1 MSESVRAASAAGSRV
16 TIESVPWE
24 DVDADRLRTEQQE
37 ELKSRYD
44 GVGDLEPH
52 IPPEGVVAMLLV
64 RVDGGPAACGALRA
78 RGEGTGE
85 LKRMYVS
92 PEFRGRGLSR
102 LVLVELERRAVALG
116 WERLILE
123 TGVLQPEAI
132 GLYLSEG
139 YTPIPNYPPYDVEA
153 DSRCFTKVL
162 RGGGEQG
169 PGGRRSVG
177 ASALSTG
184 DGPAPAALAGVV
196 ERPAIEIVAVPFDDA
211 RAFELRREMYDEL
224 APVYP
229 EFDVFDDGFA
239 AMELDVGRDPHV
251 TLLATVDGRAM
262 GTAILRP
269 AGDRFGPATGEVKKV
284 FVRPAARGL
293 GVARQLMSAVEDAAR
308 AAGWGAVILQ
318 TGSRQPEAIALYVSH
333 GYRPI
338 APYGPYVGDT
348 VSLCFRK
355 TLTP

>member
-1 MSESVRAASAAGSRV
+1 M
-16 TIESVPWE
+16 TIESVPWA
-24 DVDADRLRTEQQE
+24 DADADRLRTEQQE

-44 GVGDLEPH
+44 GVADLEPH

-64 RVDGGPAACGALRA
+64 RVDGVAAACGALRA
-78 RGEGTGE
+78 RGEGIGE

-102 LVLVELERRAVALG
+102 LVLVELERRAVVLG

-139 YTPIPNYPPYDVEA
+139 YLPIPNYPPYDVEA
-153 DSRCFTKVL
+153 DSRCFTKHVAA
-162 RGGGEQG
+162 
-169 PGGRRSVG
+169 PGATAQTGTERTGAGRTGTGRRGAAASTTG
-177 ASALSTG
+177 RSASAVRVARAER
-184 DGPAPAALAGVV
+184 PVV
-196 ERPAIEIVAVPFDDA
+196 EIVYVPFDDP

-239 AMELDVGRDPHV
+239 AMEADVGGDVHV
-251 TLLATVDGRAM
+251 TLLAMVGGRAM

-269 AGDRFGPATGEVKKV
+269 AGGRFGPSAGEVKKV
-284 FVRPAARGL
+284 FVRPEARGL
-293 GVARQLMSAVEDAAR
+293 GVARALMAAVEDAAR
-308 AAGWGAVILQ
+308 AVGLNAVILQ

-348 VSLCFRK
+348 VSLCFQK
-355 TLTP
+355 SLTA

>member
-1 MSESVRAASAAGSRV
+1 M
-16 TIESVPWE
+16 TIESVPWR
-24 DVDADRLRTEQQE
+24 DADADRLRTEQQE

-44 GVGDLEPH
+44 GVADLEPH

-64 RVDGGPAACGALRA
+64 RVDGVPAACGALRS
-78 RGEGTGE
+78 RGEGVGE

-102 LVLVELERRAVALG
+102 LVLVELERRAVVLG

-139 YTPIPNYPPYDVEA
+139 YQPIPNYPPYDVEA

-162 RGGGEQG
+162 PGAGEPDSTGRSRAGASVVSTVDGGG
-169 PGGRRSVG
+169 
-177 ASALSTG
+177 SA
-184 DGPAPAALAGVV
+184 GPAAGA
-196 ERPAIEIVAVPFDDA
+196 ERPVVDIAAVPFDDP

-239 AMELDVGRDPHV
+239 EMEAEVGGDARV
-251 TLLATVDGRAM
+251 TLLASIDGRAL
-262 GTAILRP
+262 GTAVLRP
-269 AGDRFGPATGEVKKV
+269 AGDRFGPDACEVKKV
-284 FVRPAARGL
+284 FVRPEARGR
-293 GVARQLMSAVEDAAR
+293 GVARRLMSAVEDAAR
-308 AAGWGAVILQ
+308 AAGCRALVLQ
-318 TGSRQPEAIALYVSH
+318 TGSRQPTAIALYVSH

-348 VSLCFRK
+348 VSLCFQK